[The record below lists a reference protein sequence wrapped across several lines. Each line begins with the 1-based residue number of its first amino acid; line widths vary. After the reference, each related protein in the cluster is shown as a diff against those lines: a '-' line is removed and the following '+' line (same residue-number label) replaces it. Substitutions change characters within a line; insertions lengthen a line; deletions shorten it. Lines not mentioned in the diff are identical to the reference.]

1 MPAHRRRVCNSL
13 TLLLDSFGNQ
23 ICPCF
28 PGGAIR
34 QREAE
39 QDRRRLK
46 IDTYEVMLIVI
57 PELDEEQVEATVA
70 RFRTIIERTGGEVSE
85 QNNWGRRKLAYE
97 IDHRTDGFY
106 FVMEFTVGERT
117 LVELKRILRVS
128 DDVLRHIIVKL
139 PENRTAQTL
148 SEEATAEIAG

>member
-1 MPAHRRRVCNSL
+1 
-13 TLLLDSFGNQ
+13 
-23 ICPCF
+23 
-28 PGGAIR
+28 
-34 QREAE
+34 
-39 QDRRRLK
+39 
-46 IDTYEVMLIVI
+46 MLIVI

-70 RFRTIIERTGGEVSE
+70 RFRTIIERTGGEVGES
-85 QNNWGRRKLAYE
+85 NNWGRRKLAYE

-139 PENRTAQTL
+139 PENRSNQTL
-148 SEEATAEIAG
+148 SEEATAEVAG